1 MDERISRYARS
12 EIEGIAA
19 LFRDFSDTA
28 EHGSSHQD
36 SVPN

>member
-1 MDERISRYARS
+1 MSGFRAMQS
-12 EIEGIAA
+12 EIVGIAA

>member
-19 LFRDFSDTA
+19 LFQDFSNTA
-28 EHGSSHQD
+28 KHKNSHQD